1 MKTVKLSLA
10 VMVAV
15 AALAS
20 SGAVNVTASRDY
32 VDRKITAV
40 SNALDAAISSA
51 TPGSYSIV
59 SNNAMNALSRDEA
72 TSGMTKWSWRSTG
85 PVLAAIE
92 WRNGRWVGVQ
102 DGQEASLVYFD
113 PPYDADANATH
124 LTSNDV
130 TADRTRLPTM
140 KDVEDKASTNDVS
153 MIVTNRTTGVISGAR
168 VFPLARYDY
177 FNDYTCD
184 VGDIVEKD
192 GRLYR
197 CIVSDF
203 GDGHYPWFPVDAT
216 YYFEDVTDQF
226 STNAIVRMYQLSTI
240 DMSSKQD
247 LLPYPTNAIPASVI
261 YNPPWLTSFTESDPT
276 IYEWAK
282 AASKPTYSP
291 VEVGA
296 IPMSFGAAEMDPTSS
311 YRYSTGDVMSIS
323 GKFYKAEWPFRPST
337 TPDPIGNEAVEELP
351 DLKSFSE
358 HILRNSFLPLGYGGT
373 NMPHYK
379 KIDIGYESGNQRRAY
394 LLLDTDGIDIQTR
407 WNGEVFRI
415 RNGKIMYTTT
425 DWSSY
430 YEIDVTKIL
439 TRNSV
444 LPFSYNTEAYKDS
457 PTSSYYVY
465 QYLTNNY
472 LTALGTE
479 DVYLKKSD
487 ASTTYLS
494 KTDAASIYDTPD
506 GVKSKI
512 STALQNYRPEYTY
525 GEYGTYRTR
534 QDGVMQRKILTSY
547 WNVSFTNLNNGLT
560 MKPVSGWSNKW
571 TCDLGDGSVTVNR
584 ANGVYTCEEYPI
596 MTATEDYDGDCVIWF
611 SGPLG
616 MMVADS
622 GTFDWEDYDNLAKQS
637 GVGGSVSNIVT
648 QSYVREKLGVYL
660 YIGEDGGVYVHTP
673 TNQEEEQ

>member
-1 MKTVKLSLA
+1 M
-10 VMVAV
+10 
-15 AALAS
+15 
-20 SGAVNVTASRDY
+20 
-32 VDRKITAV
+32 
-40 SNALDAAISSA
+40 SNALGEA
-51 TPGSYSIV
+51 TRHTDGATNNLATVAHSGSYSD
-59 SNNAMNALSRDEA
+59 LSDKPTKLSQFQNDSGFITASTAPVKTVNSKTGNVTLEA
-72 TSGMTKWSWRSTG
+72 T
-85 PVLAAIE
+85 
-92 WRNGRWVGVQ
+92 
-102 DGQEASLVYFD
+102 D
-113 PPYDADANATH
+113 
-124 LTSNDV
+124 
-130 TADRTRLPTM
+130 
-140 KDVEDKASTNDVS
+140 
-153 MIVTNRTTGVISGAR
+153 
-168 VFPLARYDY
+168 
-177 FNDYTCD
+177 
-184 VGDIVEKD
+184 
-192 GRLYR
+192 
-197 CIVSDF
+197 
-203 GDGHYPWFPVDAT
+203 
-216 YYFEDVTDQF
+216 
-226 STNAIVRMYQLSTI
+226 
-240 DMSSKQD
+240 
-247 LLPYPTNAIPASVI
+247 
-261 YNPPWLTSFTESDPT
+261 
-276 IYEWAK
+276 
-282 AASKPTYSP
+282 
-291 VEVGA
+291 VGA

-323 GKFYKAEWPFRPST
+323 GKFYKAEWPFKPST
-337 TPDPIGNEAVEELP
+337 TPDPIGNEVVEELP

-358 HILRNSFLPLGYGGT
+358 HVLRNSFLPLGYGGT

-415 RNGKIMYTTT
+415 RNGRIMYTTT

-439 TRNSV
+439 TRSSV
-444 LPFSYNTEAYKDS
+444 LPFSYNTEAYKDN

-479 DVYLKKSD
+479 RVYLKKTD

-494 KTDAASIYDTPD
+494 KTDAASTYDTPD

-560 MKPVSGWSNKW
+560 MKPVSGWLNKW
-571 TCDLGDGSVTVNR
+571 TCDLGGSSVTVNR
-584 ANGVYTCEEYPI
+584 ENGVYTCEEYPI

-611 SGPLG
+611 NGPLG

-622 GTFDWEDYDNLAKQS
+622 GTFDWEDYDNLVKQS